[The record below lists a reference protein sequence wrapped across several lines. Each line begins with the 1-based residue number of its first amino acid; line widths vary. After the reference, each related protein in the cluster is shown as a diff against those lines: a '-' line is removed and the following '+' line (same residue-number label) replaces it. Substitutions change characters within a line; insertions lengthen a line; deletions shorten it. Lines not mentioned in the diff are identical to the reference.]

1 MQHIHN
7 PVECP
12 QCNRT
17 FPDNLMKDYV
27 VEKEDRKAIMHQT
40 VHICVLCVAD
50 NAGRRMGLT
59 EPYAFPGNTEMG
71 IKQNIAQNMYPE
83 KGYAKFA
90 KVPVENP
97 ELEEVEE
104 LVEADPEEVEEVE
117 EAELELETDEDD
129 EEDDSVNMLSDEDSE
144 NVVEPPKRRGR
155 PKKSDGKD

>member
-1 MQHIHN
+1 MQHIHT
-7 PVECP
+7 PVKCP

-83 KGYAKFA
+83 NGDAKFA

-104 LVEADPEEVEEVE
+104 EELVEANPEEVEEVDE
-117 EAELELETDEDD
+117 SELELETDED
-129 EEDDSVNMLSDEDSE
+129 DDSVNMLSDEDSE
-144 NVVEPPKRRGR
+144 KVVEPPKRRGR